1 MWCCYCTQDDDTGS
15 YVSHS
20 ATPTHSDSFA
30 GLSES
35 QVQVLQSS
43 ELGSTKSCQSISFLA
58 ASNREYR
65 EAFKLFDKDGD
76 GTITIEELGTVL
88 HDLGQFSSE
97 EDLNELLHDLD
108 ADGNLTIDFEDF
120 VVILSSIIKE
130 ENDEDDEGLAEDDE
144 KDLREAFSLFD
155 KAGDGFID
163 ASDLRQILSC
173 FGQDL
178 TDEEVDEMMCE
189 IDLDGNGK
197 IDYEEFVT
205 TICELAQFLYEECND
220 N

>member
-1 MWCCYCTQDDDTGS
+1 MWCCYCTQDDETGS
-15 YVSHS
+15 YASHS
-20 ATPTHSDSFA
+20 ATPTHSDSFFA

-35 QVQVLQSS
+35 QVQ
-43 ELGSTKSCQSISFLA
+43 
-58 ASNREYR
+58 EYR

-76 GTITIEELGTVL
+76 GTITVEELGTVL

-130 ENDEDDEGLAEDDE
+130 ENDEDDEVLAEDDE

-220 N
+220 DL

>member
-1 MWCCYCTQDDDTGS
+1 MWCCYCTQDDETGS
-15 YVSHS
+15 YASHS
-20 ATPTHSDSFA
+20 ATPTHSDSFFA

-35 QVQVLQSS
+35 QVQVIQHKLLICT
-43 ELGSTKSCQSISFLA
+43 ELLFVFA
-58 ASNREYR
+58 EYR

-76 GTITIEELGTVL
+76 GTITVEELGTVL

-130 ENDEDDEGLAEDDE
+130 ENDEDDEVLAEDDE

-220 N
+220 DL